1 MRRRMRRH
9 LPKPHSSW
17 VATRRG
23 LTKPVS
29 SSPPF
34 KTVRTTFM
42 VYGLAPSVPL
52 RDRTKRSFT
61 FLQLHRYPPVY
72 SLRVR
77 WVPLLRSFRRLR
89 AFALEM
95 FFPVCPAFL
104 GSDYYAPS
112 DSCEDIG
119 HFVGLS
125 LTYSPLPL
133 AFLTG
138 LPCSQERTQT
148 ECCRWRVAERPVP
161 ALGLPRLPPG

>member
-1 MRRRMRRH
+1 MSFEEGV
-9 LPKPHSSW
+9 PHSSW

-29 SSPPF
+29 SSPPL

-42 VYGLAPSVPL
+42 VYGLAPSVIL
-52 RDRTKRSFT
+52 RAHTKRSFT
-61 FLQLHRYPPVY
+61 FLQLHGYPPVY

-77 WVPLLRSFRRLR
+77 WVPLVPSFQRLG
-89 AFALEM
+89 AFASVLILA
-95 FFPVCPAFL
+95 CPAFL

-125 LTYSPLPL
+125 LTYSPLPF
-133 AFLTG
+133 AFLTD
-138 LPCSQERTQT
+138 LPCS
-148 ECCRWRVAERPVP
+148 P
-161 ALGLPRLPPG
+161 